1 MRENTFS
8 KLFKIMPL
16 FPLLGGNSYADTLTV
31 EAKCL
36 DAALQYNVKD
46 TARSLEAE
54 LVFPA
59 EALVGAIGYDYPLS
73 VGSVSVLVQHSL
85 VSKNATGTDSDWQ
98 NGEMT
103 VYSESVTTLNRFYSL
118 NLAYTL
124 PFLEHGS
131 AGIELFHEYWK
142 LTWSD
147 TEQQSYYN
155 DSYDEFSGSTVRY
168 TQQLDGTRVHLSY
181 EDTLHNIP
189 WEASA
194 GMEIAWHESKDE
206 HLLRSFYTLSNDW
219 MFGYFLA
226 LRIEIWHAATSSLSL
241 KTLYKRIEGDAD
253 MAFYHE
259 SGGKFMTLPATF
271 QTTEKSLGLQYFFRF

>member
-1 MRENTFS
+1 MRKNAFFS
-8 KLFKIMPL
+8 FFRSIPL
-16 FPLLGGNSYADTLTV
+16 IPLLGGNGYADTLTV
-31 EAKCL
+31 EARWL
-36 DAALQYNVKD
+36 DAVLQYNVKD
-46 TARSLEAE
+46 TSRHLEAE

-59 EALVGAIGYDYPLS
+59 ETLVGVIGYEHPLS
-73 VGSVSVLVQHSL
+73 VGSVSFLAQHSL

-118 NLAYTL
+118 NLFYTL

-155 DSYDEFSGSTVRY
+155 GTYDEFSGSTVRY
-168 TQQLDGTRVHLSY
+168 TQQLDGTRVHLGY
-181 EDTLHNIP
+181 KNTLHSIP

-194 GMEIAWHESKDE
+194 GIEIAWHESKDE

-226 LRIEIWHAATSSLSL
+226 LRIEIWHADSSAIAL

-259 SGGKFMTLPATF
+259 SGGKYMTLPAAF
-271 QTTEKSLGLQYFFRF
+271 QTTEKSLGLQYFYRF

>member
-1 MRENTFS
+1 MRKNTFFS
-8 KLFKIMPL
+8 FFSSIPL
-16 FPLLGGNSYADTLTV
+16 IPLLWGNGYTDTLTV
-31 EAKCL
+31 EAKWL

-46 TARSLEAE
+46 ISRHLEAE

-59 EALVGAIGYDYPLS
+59 ETLVGAIGYEYPLS
-73 VGSVSVLVQHSL
+73 VGSVSILAQHSL

-103 VYSESVTTLNRFYSL
+103 VYSESVTTLNQFYSL
-118 NLAYTL
+118 NLFYTL

-155 DSYDEFSGSTVRY
+155 DTYDEFSGSTVRY
-168 TQQLDGTRVHLSY
+168 TQQLDGTRVHLGY
-181 EDTLHNIP
+181 EDTVLDIP

-206 HLLRSFYTLSNDW
+206 HLLRSFYTLSKDW

-226 LRIEIWHAATSSLSL
+226 LRIEIWQAASSSLSL
-241 KTLYKRIEGDAD
+241 KTLYKHIEGDAD

-259 SGGKFMTLPATF
+259 SGGKYMTLPAAF
-271 QTTEKSLGLQYFFRF
+271 QTTEKSLGLQYFYRF